1 MHVLWVCEGL
11 SQRLYF
17 LRRLWFDG
25 VDSKIILLFYQS
37 VLESV
42 IRYGLSTWYG
52 NLNVKSK
59 TTIQGIV
66 RTAMKLTGQKDDP
79 SIQSLFE
86 HCTLKAVK
94 RILSAP
100 SHVLLYCYE
109 LLPSGRRF
117 RTLRCTSNRFK
128 NVSIRLLNLIV
139 YMDVYVYDV

>member
-1 MHVLWVCEGL
+1 
-11 SQRLYF
+11 
-17 LRRLWFDG
+17 
-25 VDSKIILLFYQS
+25 
-37 VLESV
+37 
-42 IRYGLSTWYG
+42 
-52 NLNVKSK
+52 
-59 TTIQGIV
+59 
-66 RTAMKLTGQKDDP
+66 MKLTGQKDDP

-86 HCTLKAVK
+86 QCTLKAVK

-100 SHVLLYCYE
+100 SHVLHYCYE